1 MAGWLSLGSVIS
13 DPWPDCADSEL
24 WGQLLQSAAYHDH
37 KLYVKLIGLRFAG
50 AELLSSARFGLRLV
64 MANKATVP
72 QQEARELLAPHSELL
87 LNLFLHIGG
96 DCVGQQK
103 VNT

>member
-1 MAGWLSLGSVIS
+1 MAGWLSLGSVVS
-13 DPWPDCADSEL
+13 DPWPDCNDSEF

-37 KLYVKLIGLRFAG
+37 KLYVKLIGLR
-50 AELLSSARFGLRLV
+50 LV
-64 MANKATVP
+64 MANKATVT

-96 DCVGQQK
+96 GTGGQQK
-103 VNT
+103 TDT

>member
-1 MAGWLSLGSVIS
+1 MAGWLSLGSVVS
-13 DPWPDCADSEL
+13 DPWPGCTDSEF
-24 WGQLLQSAAYHDH
+24 WGQLLPSAARHDH

-50 AELLSSARFGLRLV
+50 AELLPSARFGLRLV
-64 MANKATVP
+64 MANEATVT

-96 DCVGQQK
+96 GTGGQQK
-103 VNT
+103 TDT